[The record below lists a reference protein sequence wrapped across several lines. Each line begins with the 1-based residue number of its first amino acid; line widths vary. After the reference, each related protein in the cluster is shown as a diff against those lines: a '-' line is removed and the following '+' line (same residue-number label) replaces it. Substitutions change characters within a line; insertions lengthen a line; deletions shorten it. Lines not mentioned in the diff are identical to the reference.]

1 MSSLANRVDRGT
13 SVVRQIDMAA
23 PGALN
28 VDVTLTDLQTGD
40 RFWNNSR
47 DNWIQDI
54 TNLADPAAG
63 VRYFVT
69 TQRNG
74 KEKKRWYSTNLLT
87 TFNGDKRPG
96 FPVFLGKGML
106 NWVAQQILGALTA
119 QSWLVTLQH
128 DL

>member
-1 MSSLANRVDRGT
+1 MSLADRVDQGV
-13 SVVRQIDMAA
+13 SVVRQIDMVA
-23 PGALN
+23 PAALN
-28 VDVTLTDLQTGD
+28 QDTTLTDLQTGLT
-40 RFWNNSR
+40 FWTNVRGNF
-47 DNWIQDI
+47 IQDI

-69 TQRNG
+69 TTRNG

-87 TFNGDKRPG
+87 TFNGRVRPG
-96 FPVFLGKGML
+96 FPVIFGAGQVI
-106 NWVAQQILGALTA
+106 WVGQQILGALTA

>member
-1 MSSLANRVDRGT
+1 LSLANRVDQGI

-23 PGALN
+23 PGALDT
-28 VDVTLTDLQTGD
+28 DVTLTDQQTGD
-40 RFWNNSR
+40 RFWTNPRPNF
-47 DNWIQDI
+47 IQDI

-63 VRYFVT
+63 VRYFLS

-87 TFNGDKRPG
+87 TFNGESRPG
-96 FPVFLGKGML
+96 FPVVLGPGQL
-106 NWVAQQILGALTA
+106 NWVAQQLLGALTA

>member
-1 MSSLANRVDRGT
+1 MSLAQRVDKGV

-28 VDVTLTDLQTGD
+28 TDVTLIDLQTGD
-40 RFWNNSR
+40 RFWTNAR
-47 DNWIQDI
+47 DNFIQDI

-63 VRYFVT
+63 LRYLVT

-74 KEKKRWYSTNLLT
+74 KEKKRWYASSLLT
-87 TFNGDKRPG
+87 TFNGESRPG
-96 FPVFLGKGML
+96 FPIFMGRGQL
-106 NWVAQQILGALTA
+106 NWVGQQLLGALTA
-119 QSWLVTLQH
+119 QSYLVTLQH

>member
-1 MSSLANRVDRGT
+1 MSLAQRVDQGI
-13 SVVRQIDMAA
+13 SVVRQVDQAA
-23 PGALN
+23 AGALDI
-28 VDVTLTDLQTGD
+28 DVTLTDLQTGLA
-40 RFWNNSR
+40 FWTNSR

-63 VRYFVT
+63 LRYLLT

-87 TFNGDKRPG
+87 TFNNFPRAG
-96 FPVFLGKGML
+96 FPVFLGKGQL
-106 NWVAQQILGALTA
+106 TIVGQQLLGALTA
-119 QSWLVTLQH
+119 QSYLITLQH

>member
-1 MSSLANRVDRGT
+1 LSLANRVDQGI

-28 VDVTLTDLQTGD
+28 TDVTLTDLQTGLT
-40 RFWNNSR
+40 FWTNVRANF
-47 DNWIQDI
+47 IQDI

-63 VRYFVT
+63 VRYFLKT
-69 TQRNG
+69 ERNG
-74 KEKKRWYSTNLLT
+74 KERKRWYSTNLLT
-87 TFNGDKRPG
+87 TFNGESRPG
-96 FPVFLGKGML
+96 FPVALPPGQL
-106 NWVAQQILGALTA
+106 SWVAQEILGALTA

>member
-1 MSSLANRVDRGT
+1 MSLSDRVNQGI

-28 VDVTLTDLQTGD
+28 TDVTLTDLQTGLT
-40 RFWNNSR
+40 FWTNVRSNF
-47 DNWIQDI
+47 IQDI

-63 VRYFVT
+63 VRYFLKT
-69 TQRNG
+69 ERNG
-74 KEKKRWYSTNLLT
+74 KERKRWYSTNLLT
-87 TFNGDKRPG
+87 TFNGANRQG
-96 FPVFLGKGML
+96 FPVALPPGQL
-106 NWVAQQILGALTA
+106 SWVAQEILGALTA

>member
-1 MSSLANRVDRGT
+1 MSSLAQRIDRGD

-23 PGALN
+23 PGALD

-40 RFWNNSR
+40 RFWANALK
-47 DNWIQDI
+47 NWIQDI
-54 TNLADPAAG
+54 TNLANPAAG

-69 TQRNG
+69 TTRNG
-74 KEKKRWYSTNLLT
+74 KETKRWYSTNLLT
-87 TFNGDKRPG
+87 TFNGANRPG
-96 FPVFLGKGML
+96 FPVFLRAGKL
-106 NWVAQQILGALTA
+106 NWVAQQLLGALTA

>member
-1 MSSLANRVDRGT
+1 MSSLSNRVDSGV

-28 VDVTLTDLQTGD
+28 VDVTLTDQQTGD
-40 RFWNNSR
+40 RFWTVPKQNF
-47 DNWIQDI
+47 IQDI

-63 VRYFVT
+63 VRYFVS

-87 TFNGDKRPG
+87 TFNGEHRPG
-96 FPVFLGKGML
+96 FPVLLMAGQL
-106 NWVAQQILGALTA
+106 NWVAQQLLGALTA
-119 QSWLVTLQH
+119 QSWLVTLQR